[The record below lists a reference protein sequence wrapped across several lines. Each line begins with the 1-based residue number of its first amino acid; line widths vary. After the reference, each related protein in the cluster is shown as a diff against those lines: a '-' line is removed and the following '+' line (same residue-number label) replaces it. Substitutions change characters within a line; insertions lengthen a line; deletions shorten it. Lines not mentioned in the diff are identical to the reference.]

1 MGFFDRFSKKKESV
15 LPKEDDS
22 KNFGYDPS
30 MYELTDDNYSVT
42 PPKEVYP
49 KSEKNDLKEET
60 TSYGGPTDQLDDLLN
75 KSQQQDVELA
85 ELTERIR
92 ESKKETEKQNKE
104 LSALEGELQKGLKE
118 KATRLEKESSD
129 WTTDITARMAQL
141 DHAPGA
147 QRAKET
153 AAKEAGE
160 IFGNIKDDTFKDK
173 LSETFDRIQQ
183 YVFVEEMGL
192 KPNDKQ
198 IESLVLEGKE
208 RLRYSYG
215 EDRSFSAKDL
225 LLPYLVEK
233 EAIGILSDK
242 EQQLLSE
249 ARSKGTG
256 FEFAQTLLAAIY
268 ENAPLLGV
276 PEDKI
281 TNLFEK
287 CEAYMVSEVKK
298 HENEVY
304 EQKQNAIIDS
314 WFEDDKKTTDSLEE
328 GKKHR

>member
-1 MGFFDRFSKKKESV
+1 
-15 LPKEDDS
+15 
-22 KNFGYDPS
+22 
-30 MYELTDDNYSVT
+30 
-42 PPKEVYP
+42 
-49 KSEKNDLKEET
+49 
-60 TSYGGPTDQLDDLLN
+60 
-75 KSQQQDVELA
+75 
-85 ELTERIR
+85 
-92 ESKKETEKQNKE
+92 
-104 LSALEGELQKGLKE
+104 
-118 KATRLEKESSD
+118 
-129 WTTDITARMAQL
+129 
-141 DHAPGA
+141 
-147 QRAKET
+147 
-153 AAKEAGE
+153 
-160 IFGNIKDDTFKDK
+160 
-173 LSETFDRIQQ
+173 
-183 YVFVEEMGL
+183 MGL

-276 PEDKI
+276 TEDKI

-298 HENEVY
+298 HENELY

-314 WFEDDKKTTDSLEE
+314 WFEDGKKPTDSLEE